1 MIPRLRRP
9 SPAYVTAWMTQPP
22 DHPPPQGE
30 PAGHTSGG
38 PAAGATRVT
47 WADLLGEGR
56 GVYTLILNLGIG
68 LHAIDVFIIS
78 TVMPAVVTDIGG
90 EKFYAWST
98 MLYMVASIIGAA
110 SGGPVKS
117 ALGPRRGYVLGGM
130 IFLAGSAGCGASPSM
145 AVLLVMRTIQ
155 GFGGGL
161 LLAQSMALVSELY
174 PANLRTRILAL
185 VSGVWG
191 VAALIGPLVGGV
203 FAELGWW
210 RGAFWASLPV
220 ILIFTVLAWRSLPV
234 AGGQTRTT
242 RFPLRRL
249 ALLGAGVLCVGLASA
264 IENHLAMV
272 VLVAVAIAM
281 VGMTF
286 RLDAGTDNRL
296 FPSHPASLRSPIG
309 TAFWVFFLSS
319 MTHTAI
325 GVFLPLGLQ
334 VVHGVT
340 PLAAGYFNA
349 ILAISWTAASF
360 VTAHWR
366 GRAEA
371 VALVGGQIL
380 AFIGMTG
387 LAIGF
392 AHLPPAAIGCLT
404 GLVGFG
410 IGCCNL
416 HLTSATMRSALPGEE
431 SITASSIP
439 SIRSLGIAFGAAG
452 VGLIAN
458 LAGLGGGIS
467 VATVS
472 RAITWVDSAAAL
484 APAAAILLAARAVAL
499 HRRAARG

>member
-1 MIPRLRRP
+1 MTEPRPESRPERAAEPPSPRP
-9 SPAYVTAWMTQPP
+9 S
-22 DHPPPQGE
+22 
-30 PAGHTSGG
+30 SGA
-38 PAAGATRVT
+38 PERVT

-56 GVYTLILNLGIG
+56 GVYTVILNLGIG

-78 TVMPAVVTDIGG
+78 TVMPAVVADIGG
-90 EKFYAWST
+90 AKYYAWAT

-110 SGGPVKS
+110 SGGPVRA
-117 ALGPRRGYVLGGM
+117 ALGPRHGYVVAGL

-145 AVLLVMRTIQ
+145 TVMLVMRAAQ

-161 LLAQSMALVSELY
+161 LLAQSMGLVSELY
-174 PANLRTRILAL
+174 PVNLRTRILAL

-203 FAELGWW
+203 FAEIGWW

-220 ILIFTVLAWRSLPV
+220 ILIFTALAWRSLP
-234 AGGQTRTT
+234 AAFSRGQTP
-242 RFPLRRL
+242 RFPIRRL

-272 VLVAVAIAM
+272 ALVIAAIAM

-296 FPSHPASLRSPIG
+296 FPSHPASLRSPVG

-319 MTHTAI
+319 ITHTAI

-334 VVHGVT
+334 IVHGVT
-340 PLAAGYFNA
+340 PLAAGYYYA

-360 VTAHWR
+360 LTAHWR
-366 GRAEA
+366 GRGEA
-371 VALVGGQIL
+371 VALIGGQVL
-380 AFIGMTG
+380 AFVGMTG

-392 AHLPPAAIGCLT
+392 VDLTPPFIGCLT
-404 GLVGFG
+404 ALVGFG
-410 IGCCNL
+410 VGSCNL

-458 LAGLGGGIS
+458 LAGLGSGIS
-467 VATVS
+467 VETVA

-484 APAAAILLAARAVAL
+484 APACAILLAIRTVVL
-499 HRRAARG
+499 HRRAARH